1 MPCKRSCSNTAS
13 PALSRFATV
22 WQPHGV
28 RRSIRPWCTG
38 RVHLHT
44 LLVTTVCRPNL
55 APYGRGPKGRVV
67 IKLTSSNHASMHL
80 ATVKVHIS
88 SKFCQWSVMT
98 LGLGLGPAGALAP
111 PLSPVGAATLF
122 TGHTT
127 GVCFLRKALIHAT
140 RLTVHLGAEALQLSL
155 RFPPDAPKPLSE
167 IAQHGEACEV
177 WAKSA
182 AFAFCV
188 WVHWACG

>member
-38 RVHLHT
+38 RVHLH
-44 LLVTTVCRPNL
+44 
-55 APYGRGPKGRVV
+55 
-67 IKLTSSNHASMHL
+67 
-80 ATVKVHIS
+80 IS
-88 SKFCQWSVMT
+88 SKFCQWSAMT

-127 GVCFLRKALIHAT
+127 GVCFLRKALIYAT
-140 RLTVHLGAEALQLSL
+140 RLTVHSGAEALQLSL

-167 IAQHGEACEV
+167 IVAQHGEACEV